1 MQFRASPRGG
11 ARLPQGLWSRAGS
24 WEWFQGSSGHPST
37 PTGLVSLGV
46 PFSGIRGFSLQ
57 SGGPRPSLGGAHLF
71 EVQFG
76 LMKLREWVLA
86 AGSKWVD
93 ALQSVEGLQRVRFPK
108 GEGILPQVS
117 STEALPELPAC
128 CPAEFR
134 LKNAML
140 EFTSWLSCLR
150 T

>member
-1 MQFRASPRGG
+1 MEPIIQGVGGLRRSSLISLRGPQLSSVTRATRPH
-11 ARLPQGLWSRAGS
+11 L
-24 WEWFQGSSGHPST
+24 EE
-37 PTGLVSLGV
+37 VV
-46 PFSGIRGFSLQ
+46 PPLE
-57 SGGPRPSLGGAHLF
+57 LL
-71 EVQFG
+71 

>member
-1 MQFRASPRGG
+1 MPVLAGESYLGLLGPEGQFRASPRGG

-76 LMKLREWVLA
+76 GPSLGT
-86 AGSKWVD
+86 GSSPAKW
-93 ALQSVEGLQRVRFPK
+93 EGQCQLLPVRL
-108 GEGILPQVS
+108 G
-117 STEALPELPAC
+117 
-128 CPAEFR
+128 R
-134 LKNAML
+134 
-140 EFTSWLSCLR
+140 
-150 T
+150 